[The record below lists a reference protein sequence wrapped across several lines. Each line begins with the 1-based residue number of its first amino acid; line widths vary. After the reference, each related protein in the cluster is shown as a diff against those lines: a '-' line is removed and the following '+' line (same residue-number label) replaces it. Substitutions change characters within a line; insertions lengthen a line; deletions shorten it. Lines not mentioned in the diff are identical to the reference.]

1 MEQIQSRNN
10 WLAKIRY
17 FKDPFSDH
25 SFFIYAHYIFEEN
38 RPPQSN
44 ISSEPHLLGGDLLGE
59 TVEFSLQTRHFLG
72 EGSEEKLGPG
82 QQLWARDN

>member
-1 MEQIQSRNN
+1 MTRLFVE
-10 WLAKIRY
+10 
-17 FKDPFSDH
+17 H
-25 SFFIYAHYIFEEN
+25 SHHNLPGIEAS
-38 RPPQSN
+38 SN

-59 TVEFSLQTRHFLG
+59 TVQFSLQTRHFLG